1 MLFEYMKEDEFMAR
15 KETITKD
22 YLFDTAFQ
30 MLREE
35 GIGNITARKLAAR
48 AGCSTQPIFRLYENM
63 EELWQELFERA
74 VDYFEDYYNSAKLY
88 DFTPFVNLGITYIEF
103 AVNEKHLFQMLFL
116 AENRYGKSL
125 YEILNGKMGSVGKE
139 FAKAKN
145 EGCKNPGDLFMK
157 MWIFIHGSACMSI
170 TGDYDL
176 DMEETKQLLRTVYKG
191 FLI

>member
-22 YLFDTAFQ
+22 YLFNTAFE

-35 GIGNITARKLAAR
+35 GIENITARKLAAK
-48 AGCSTQPIFRLYENM
+48 AGCSTQPIFRLYSNM
-63 EELWQELFERA
+63 EELWEELFNRA
-74 VDYFEDYYNSAKLY
+74 VDYFEDYYNNAKIH

-103 AVNEKHLFQMLFL
+103 AVKEKHLFKMLFL

-125 YEILNGKMGSVGKE
+125 YEVLNGKLGAVGRE

-145 EGCKNPGDLFMK
+145 EGCKNPSDLFMK

-191 FLI
+191 FLA